1 MQSCRSLPQPP
12 PTTPK
17 DLDHQYLRDK
27 AAACGG
33 LANTVTL
40 SPCNVC
46 GKGIRMPETSQNIV
60 LDYSVT
66 CGSFD
71 KQLSVFWSDDL
82 KTCNLIALKL
92 IERRQTCKCPA
103 TRPPTIPQIQA
114 PAPVTYV
121 VKMTLSLPISKA
133 DFTSDKQALFKK
145 SIAAGALHVHVCC
158 P

>member
-1 MQSCRSLPQPP
+1 MQSCRTLKQPP
-12 PTTPK
+12 PTPN
-17 DLDHQYLRDK
+17 DFNYQYLRDK
-27 AAACGG
+27 AEACGG
-33 LANTVTL
+33 VPNTVTL

-46 GKGIRMPETSQNIV
+46 GKGIRMPDTSHNIE
-60 LDYSVT
+60 LDDSVT

-133 DFTSDKQALFKK
+133 DFTSDKQALFRK